1 MNLDA
6 YNAVRHDPNGAGVDA
21 RQRAWLKLTGA
32 DRQTF
37 LNGQITNDVL
47 YLQPGQGVHA
57 CLLNNTGHM
66 LANLYVQSTPDALWI
81 EVTRSRAEFVKST
94 LERYLIREKVLIEDV
109 SDAHDTLTVQGQGA
123 RRIVSALLQNE
134 LPESAALP
142 LSNTFAAVN
151 LPEAM
156 GAEAMVMQRPHTPS
170 SSGFDIMLPAG
181 VGPAALVTLL
191 GTPGAVE
198 LDWETLQ
205 TLRIEAGIPK
215 WGSELTETT
224 IPLEANLGATINQNK
239 GCYMGQEV
247 IARILSRGHTNRTLV
262 GFRLSQSAA
271 VDMELQ
277 ADEGPQRN
285 QSPAR
290 LTSVTESPE
299 CGSIALGFIRN
310 EYAQLGLALHSA
322 DGGLTATVSALPFV
336 A

>member
-6 YNAVRHDPNGAGVDA
+6 YNAVRHDANGAAAGA
-21 RQRAWLKLTGA
+21 RQRALLKLTGA

-94 LERYLIREKVLIEDV
+94 LERYLIREKVRIEDV
-109 SDAHDTLTVQGQGA
+109 SDEHDTLTVQGQDA
-123 RRIVSALLQNE
+123 RRIVSAILQAE

-142 LSNTFAAVN
+142 LSNTSVSLN
-151 LPEAM
+151 LADATGLEAI
-156 GAEAMVMQRPHTPS
+156 VMQRPHTPS

-181 VGPAALVTLL
+181 AGPSALAALLAV
-191 GTPGAVE
+191 PGAVE

-205 TLRIEAGIPK
+205 VLRIEAGIPK
-215 WGSELTETT
+215 WGNELTEAT

-262 GFRLSQSAA
+262 GFRLNQLTPVETEMQPQNS
-271 VDMELQ
+271 
-277 ADEGPQRN
+277 PQRN
-285 QSPAR
+285 QNPAR
-290 LTSVTESPE
+290 LTSVTQSPE
-299 CGSIALGFIRN
+299 CGPIALGFIRN
-310 EYAQLGLALHSA
+310 EYAQLGLALSSS
-322 DGGLTATVSALPFV
+322 DGTVTATVSALPFV